1 MSEDSGETS
10 QERAPIIV
18 SPRRTG
24 SNLADG
30 TGDHTPVGPSHFSS
44 ESTPTRASVKS
55 VIVRVGS
62 SPVSS
67 AYKSEVWNVDSNL
80 YRGLHVDGNRYF
92 DKTTCSV
99 VCSSRPS

>member
-1 MSEDSGETS
+1 MILLLLPQDEDMSEDSGETS

-24 SNLADG
+24 SSLAEG
-30 TGDHTPVGPSHFSS
+30 ISDHTNNAAGHFSS

-67 AYKSEVWNVDSNL
+67 AFKSEVC
-80 YRGLHVDGNRYF
+80 RIICICMIRYF
-92 DKTTCSV
+92 KEY
-99 VCSSRPS
+99 

>member
-24 SNLADG
+24 SSLAEG
-30 TGDHTPVGPSHFSS
+30 ISDHTSSAAGHFTS

-67 AYKSEVWNVDSNL
+67 AFKSEVGRDNS
-80 YRGLHVDGNRYF
+80 
-92 DKTTCSV
+92 T
-99 VCSSRPS
+99 

>member
-24 SNLADG
+24 SSLAEG
-30 TGDHTPVGPSHFSS
+30 TSDHTSSGTAHFSS

-67 AYKSEVWNVDSNL
+67 AFKSEVWKINL
-80 YRGLHVDGNRYF
+80 RF
-92 DKTTCSV
+92 
-99 VCSSRPS
+99 